1 MIFLWVFLPT
11 VLIVNY
17 MFSVI
22 PFKSH
27 RTRVT
32 WKNFFLLC
40 ASFIFYAW
48 GGIYYLLIMRSSI
61 LLNYAGGYIIERGV
75 KKKGAKKFWLGVI
88 VLLNL
93 AILFFFKYFNML
105 IATIESFTIPGGSL
119 LDITIAIITTAVV
132 GISGLAGVV
141 LPLIGDAFSSLFS
154 GEIGL
159 ASLGSLILSEA
170 SAFGGDISAVVSAV
184 GEALSSS
191 EYGLAA
197 IWNIFS
203 AEMGIVWQII
213 TSSLSEIGNSIAASA
228 EGYKTIW
235 DTMISMKGTGEL
247 GLAEIV
253 LPIGISFFTFQAMS
267 YVIDIYM
274 GKAKLQENLFNFAL
288 YVSLFPQLI
297 AGPIVQY
304 ADVDLQLRERR
315 ETVDLFTSGI
325 KRFCYGLGKKVLI
338 ANVMAEV
345 ADGVWKMHA
354 ESELGA
360 FAAWVGIFA
369 YTLQIYYDFSGYS
382 DMAIGLGRMMG
393 FEFKENFDYPYTS
406 LSVQEFW
413 RRWHIS
419 LGSWFREYIYI
430 PLGGNKKGKFRTN
443 LNVFIVF
450 AVTGIWHGA
459 NFTFIAWGLFYAILQ
474 IIERLFLGKILKK
487 PALKVF
493 AWLYTMGAVMLGWIY
508 FRSDNIFQ
516 ANDYVG
522 QLFNFGHLN
531 QEIFGLLSITAIVVF
546 IFGVA
551 FSGFIQR
558 PLKSTFEK
566 IHSIPGLKYP
576 VLTVDYLIQFAVL
589 ILAIG
594 KLVGG
599 TYNAFI
605 YFQF

>member
-1 MIFLWVFLPT
+1 MIFLWIFLPT

-17 MFSVI
+17 MFSVL
-22 PFKSH
+22 PFKSQ
-27 RTRVT
+27 RTRVA

-40 ASFIFYAW
+40 ASFVFYAW
-48 GGIYYLLIMRSSI
+48 GGIYYLLIMISSI
-61 LLNYAGGYIIERGV
+61 LLNYAGGYIIGRGV
-75 KKKGAKKFWLGVI
+75 KQKGAKKFWLGVVI
-88 VLLNL
+88 LLNL

-105 IATIESFTIPGGSL
+105 IATIESFTIPGGSIF
-119 LDITIAIITTAVV
+119 DVTFGVVSAIFV
-132 GISGLAGVV
+132 GIAGVIGVV
-141 LPLIGDAFSSLFS
+141 LPMIGSAFESLLFA
-154 GEIGL
+154 EISL
-159 ASLGSLILSEA
+159 TALGSLIWN
-170 SAFGGDISAVVSAV
+170 AVSTLGTDVSAIVSVV
-184 GEALSSS
+184 GEALFST
-191 EYGLAA
+191 EYGLVA
-197 IWNIFS
+197 IWNLFS
-203 AEMGIVWQII
+203 ANIAIVWQTIV
-213 TSSLSEIGNSIAASA
+213 SSFSDMGSSIASAA
-228 EGYKTIW
+228 EGYKVIW
-235 DTMISMKGTGEL
+235 DTTISMKGTGRL
-247 GLAEIV
+247 GLAEII

-274 GKAKLQENLFNFAL
+274 GKAKLQENIFNFAL

-325 KRFCYGLGKKVLI
+325 KRFSYGLGKKVLV

-430 PLGGNKKGKFRTN
+430 PLGGNKKGKLRTN

-474 IIERLFLGKILKK
+474 IIERLFLGKLLKK

-493 AWLYTMGAVMLGWIY
+493 AWLYTMAAVMLGWIY

-522 QLFNFGHLN
+522 QLFNFGHFN
-531 QEIFGLLSITAIVVF
+531 QEIFGLLSITAVAVF
-546 IFGVA
+546 IFAVA
-551 FSGFIQR
+551 FSGFVQR
-558 PLKSTFEK
+558 PLKGTFEK
-566 IHSIPGLKYP
+566 IRSIPGLKYP
-576 VLTVDYLIQFAVL
+576 VLTVDYLAQFAIL
-589 ILAIG
+589 IISIG

>member
-1 MIFLWVFLPT
+1 MIFLWIFLPT
-11 VLIVNY
+11 VLIVNF
-17 MFSVI
+17 MFSLL
-22 PFKSH
+22 PFKSQ
-27 RTRVT
+27 RTRVA

-48 GGIYYLLIMRSSI
+48 GGIYYLLIMISSI
-61 LLNYAGGYIIERGV
+61 LLNYAGGYIIEKGV
-75 KKKGAKKFWLGVI
+75 KKQWAKKAWLGITI
-88 VLLNL
+88 VLNI

-105 IATIESFTIPGGSL
+105 IAIIESIMIPGA
-119 LDITIAIITTAVV
+119 D
-132 GISGLAGVV
+132 
-141 LPLIGDAFSSLFS
+141 F
-154 GEIGL
+154 GEIW
-159 ASLGSLILSEA
+159 
-170 SAFGGDISAVVSAV
+170 SAMLNM
-184 GEALSSS
+184 E
-191 EYGLAA
+191 
-197 IWNIFS
+197 
-203 AEMGIVWQII
+203 
-213 TSSLSEIGNSIAASA
+213 
-228 EGYKTIW
+228 
-235 DTMISMKGTGEL
+235 GTGAL
-247 GLAEIV
+247 GLAEIA

-267 YVIDIYM
+267 YVIDVYM
-274 GKAKLQENLFNFAL
+274 GKAKLQENIFNFAL

-304 ADVDLQLRERR
+304 ADIDLQLRERR
-315 ETVDLFTSGI
+315 ETIDLFTSGI
-325 KRFCYGLGKKVLI
+325 KRFSYGLGKKVLV

-430 PLGGNKKGKFRTN
+430 PLGGNKKGKFRTY
-443 LNVFIVF
+443 LNIFIVF

-459 NFTFIAWGLFYAILQ
+459 NFTFVAWGLFYAILQ
-474 IIERLFLGKILKK
+474 IIERLFLGKLLKK

-493 AWLYTMGAVMLGWIY
+493 AWIYTMSAVMLGWIY

-522 QLFNFGHLN
+522 QLFNFGHFN
-531 QEIFGLLSITAIVVF
+531 QEIFGLLSITAIAVF
-546 IFGVA
+546 IFGIL
-551 FSGFIQR
+551 FSGFVQR
-558 PLKSTFEK
+558 TLKGVFEK
-566 IHSIPGLKYP
+566 IYARPGLKYP
-576 VLTVDYLIQFAVL
+576 VLTADYLIQFAIL
-589 ILAIG
+589 ILSIG

>member
-1 MIFLWVFLPT
+1 MIFLWVFLPA
-11 VLIVNY
+11 VLIVNF
-17 MFSVI
+17 MFSLL
-22 PFKSH
+22 PFKSQ
-27 RTRVT
+27 RTRVA

-40 ASFIFYAW
+40 ASFTFYAW
-48 GGIYYLLIMRSSI
+48 GGIYYLLIMISSI
-61 LLNYAGGYIIERGV
+61 LLNYAGGYIIEKGV
-75 KKKGAKKFWLGVI
+75 QSRAAKRVWLAI
-88 VLLNL
+88 TIALNI

-105 IATIESFTIPGGSL
+105 IAIIESIMLPGA
-119 LDITIAIITTAVV
+119 DI
-132 GISGLAGVV
+132 
-141 LPLIGDAFSSLFS
+141 
-154 GEIGL
+154 GEIW
-159 ASLGSLILSEA
+159 S
-170 SAFGGDISAVVSAV
+170 
-184 GEALSSS
+184 
-191 EYGLAA
+191 
-197 IWNIFS
+197 
-203 AEMGIVWQII
+203 
-213 TSSLSEIGNSIAASA
+213 
-228 EGYKTIW
+228 
-235 DTMISMKGTGEL
+235 TMLNMKGTGAL
-247 GLAEIV
+247 GLAEII

-315 ETVDLFTSGI
+315 ETIDLFTSGI
-325 KRFCYGLGKKVLI
+325 KRFAYGLGKKVLV
-338 ANVMAEV
+338 ANTMAEV
-345 ADGVWKMHA
+345 ADGVWKMHS

-382 DMAIGLGRMMG
+382 DMAIGIGRMLG

-430 PLGGNKKGKFRTN
+430 PLGGNKKGKFRTY
-443 LNVFIVF
+443 LNIFIVF

-474 IIERLFLGKILKK
+474 IIERLFLGKLLKK
-487 PALKVF
+487 PSFKVF
-493 AWLYTMGAVMLGWIY
+493 AWIYTMSAVMLGWVY

-522 QLFNFGHLN
+522 QLFNFGHFN
-531 QEIFGLLSITAIVVF
+531 QEIFGLLSITAVTVF
-546 IFGVA
+546 VFGVL
-551 FSGFIQR
+551 FSGFVQR
-558 PLKSTFEK
+558 PLKGVFEK
-566 IHSIPGLKYP
+566 IYTRPYLKYP
-576 VLTVDYLIQFAVL
+576 VLTADYLIQFAIL
-589 ILAIG
+589 ILSIG